1 MIQRKAEK
9 PRCFDGEAQSGKDG
23 KMAIKDLLL
32 HLDTT
37 DRGLGVG
44 DFALSL
50 AAEMGAH
57 LTAAGVVMEIV
68 PPASFMGEYPYDIM
82 ADAIEQARQAA
93 EQSYRR
99 IAAAAPPTVQTDLVM
114 IQAIAGQA
122 REDFGRL
129 ARHFDLAVA
138 GQGGDEGGS
147 DDELMVEGALFSSG
161 RPVFVVPNIH
171 KGPAKLGKA
180 LVCWDGGLPAARAV
194 AGALDILKRAGKVE
208 VVSIAGRSLP
218 NEELPGFNITRHL
231 TRHGV
236 SATLKKLPAAHDIGE
251 TLLSYAADSGADY
264 MVMGAYGHS
273 RLREFVLGGTTRT
286 ILGSMTIPALMA
298 H

>member
-1 MIQRKAEK
+1 
-9 PRCFDGEAQSGKDG
+9 
-23 KMAIKDLLL
+23 MAIKDILL
-32 HLDTT
+32 HIDTS
-37 DRGLGVG
+37 DRGASVS
-44 DFALSL
+44 DFAVSL
-50 AAEMGAH
+50 ATEMGAH
-57 LTAAGVVMEIV
+57 LTAAGVVLEIV

-99 IAAAAPPTVQTDLVM
+99 IGSSAPAPVQTELVI

-129 ARHFDLAVA
+129 ARHFDLAVV
-138 GQGGDEGGS
+138 GQGGDESGG
-147 DDELMVEGALFSSG
+147 DDELMAEGALFGSG

-180 LVCWDGGLPAARAV
+180 MVCWDGGLPSARAV
-194 AGALDILKRAGKVE
+194 AGSIDILKRAGKVE
-208 VVSIAGRSLP
+208 VVSIAGRNLP

-231 TRHGV
+231 TRHGI
-236 SATLKKLPAAHDIGE
+236 SATLKKLPAAQDVGS
-251 TLLSYAADSGADY
+251 TLLSYAADSGADF

-286 ILGSMTIPALMA
+286 ILNSMTIPALMA

>member
-1 MIQRKAEK
+1 
-9 PRCFDGEAQSGKDG
+9 
-23 KMAIKDLLL
+23 MAIKDLLL
-32 HLDTT
+32 HIDTT
-37 DRGLGVG
+37 DRGAGVG

-50 AAEMGAH
+50 ATEMGAH
-57 LTAAGVVMEIV
+57 LTAAGVVLEIV

-82 ADAIEQARQAA
+82 AEALDQAREAA
-93 EQSYRR
+93 KQSYTKL
-99 IAAAAPPTVQTDLVM
+99 AAAAPATVQTELVV

-129 ARHFDLAVA
+129 ARHFDLAVV
-138 GQGGDEGGS
+138 GQGGEEGGS
-147 DDELMVEGALFSSG
+147 DDELMSEGALFNSG

-180 LVCWDGGLPAARAV
+180 MVCWDGGLPSARAV
-194 AGALDILKRAGKVE
+194 AGAIDILKRAGKVE
-208 VVSIAGRSLP
+208 VVSIAGRNMP

-236 SATLKKLPAAHDIGE
+236 SATLKKLPAAQDIGA

-286 ILGSMTIPALMA
+286 ILGSMTVPVLMA

>member
-1 MIQRKAEK
+1 
-9 PRCFDGEAQSGKDG
+9 
-23 KMAIKDLLL
+23 MAIKDILL
-32 HLDTT
+32 HIDTS
-37 DRGLGVG
+37 DRGSSVS

-50 AAEMGAH
+50 ATEMGAH
-57 LTAAGVVMEIV
+57 LTAAGIVLEIV

-82 ADAIEQARQAA
+82 AEAIEQARQSA
-93 EQSYRR
+93 EQNYRK
-99 IAAAAPPTVQTDLVM
+99 IAAAAPPTVQTELVM
-114 IQAIAGQA
+114 IQAISGQA

-129 ARHFDLAVA
+129 ARHFDIAVA

-180 LVCWDGGLPAARAV
+180 MVCWDGGLPSARAV
-194 AGALDILKRAGKVE
+194 AGSIDILKRAGKVE
-208 VVSIAGRSLP
+208 VVSIAGRNLP

-231 TRHGV
+231 TRHGI
-236 SATLKKLPAAHDIGE
+236 STTLKKLPAAQDIGE

-286 ILGSMTIPALMA
+286 ILGSMTIPVLMA

>member
-1 MIQRKAEK
+1 
-9 PRCFDGEAQSGKDG
+9 
-23 KMAIKDLLL
+23 MAIKDILL
-32 HLDTT
+32 HIDTS
-37 DRGLGVG
+37 DRGASVS
-44 DFALSL
+44 DFAVSL
-50 AAEMGAH
+50 ATEMGAH
-57 LTAAGVVMEIV
+57 LTAAGVVLEIV

-99 IAAAAPPTVQTDLVM
+99 IGSSAPAPVQTELVI

-129 ARHFDLAVA
+129 ARHFDLAVV
-138 GQGGDEGGS
+138 GQGGDESSG
-147 DDELMVEGALFSSG
+147 DDELMAEGALFGSG

-180 LVCWDGGLPAARAV
+180 MVCWDGGLPSARAV
-194 AGALDILKRAGKVE
+194 AGSIDILKRAGKVE
-208 VVSIAGRSLP
+208 VVSIAGRNLP

-231 TRHGV
+231 TRHGI
-236 SATLKKLPAAHDIGE
+236 SATLKKLPAAQDVGS
-251 TLLSYAADSGADY
+251 TLLSYAADSGADF

-286 ILGSMTIPALMA
+286 ILNSMTIPALMA

>member
-1 MIQRKAEK
+1 
-9 PRCFDGEAQSGKDG
+9 
-23 KMAIKDLLL
+23 MAIKDILL
-32 HLDTT
+32 HIDTS
-37 DRGLGVG
+37 DRGAGVS

-50 AAEMGAH
+50 ATEMGAH
-57 LTAAGVVMEIV
+57 LTAAGIVLEIV

-82 ADAIEQARQAA
+82 AEAMDQARATA
-93 EQSYRR
+93 ETNFRK
-99 IAAAAPPTVQTDLVM
+99 IAAAAPATVQTELVM
-114 IQAIAGQA
+114 IQAISGQA

-129 ARHFDLAVA
+129 ARHFDIAIA

-180 LVCWDGGLPAARAV
+180 MVCWDGGLPSARAL
-194 AGALDILKRAGKVE
+194 AGSIDILKRAGKVE
-208 VVSIAGRSLP
+208 VVSIAGRNLP

-231 TRHGV
+231 TRHGI
-236 SATLKKLPAAHDIGE
+236 SATLKKLPAAQDIGA

-286 ILGSMTIPALMA
+286 ILGSMTIPVLMA

>member
-1 MIQRKAEK
+1 
-9 PRCFDGEAQSGKDG
+9 
-23 KMAIKDLLL
+23 MAIKDILL
-32 HLDTT
+32 HIDTG
-37 DRGLGVG
+37 DRGAGVS

-50 AAEMGAH
+50 ATEMGAH
-57 LTAAGVVMEIV
+57 LTAAGIVLEIV

-82 ADAIEQARQAA
+82 AEAIEQARQAA
-93 EQSYRR
+93 ELNYRK
-99 IAAAAPPTVQTDLVM
+99 IAAAAPATVQTELVM
-114 IQAIAGQA
+114 IQAISGQA

-129 ARHFDLAVA
+129 ARHFDIAVA

-180 LVCWDGGLPAARAV
+180 MVCWDGGLPSARAV
-194 AGALDILKRAGKVE
+194 AGSIDILKRAGKVE
-208 VVSIAGRSLP
+208 VVSIAGRNLP

-231 TRHGV
+231 TRHGI
-236 SATLKKLPAAHDIGE
+236 SATLKKLPAAQDIGA

-273 RLREFVLGGTTRT
+273 RLREFVLGGATRT
-286 ILGSMTIPALMA
+286 ILGSMTIPVLMA

>member
-1 MIQRKAEK
+1 MLTRSLKRIG
-9 PRCFDGEAQSGKDG
+9 D
-23 KMAIKDLLL
+23 MAIKDILL
-32 HLDTT
+32 HIDTS
-37 DRGLGVG
+37 DRGASVS
-44 DFALSL
+44 DFAVSL
-50 AAEMGAH
+50 ATEMGAH
-57 LTAAGVVMEIV
+57 LTAAGVVLEIV

-99 IAAAAPPTVQTDLVM
+99 IGSSAPAPVQTELVI

-129 ARHFDLAVA
+129 ARHFDLAVV
-138 GQGGDEGGS
+138 GQGGDESGG
-147 DDELMVEGALFSSG
+147 DDELMAEGALFGSG

-180 LVCWDGGLPAARAV
+180 MVCWDGGLPSARAV
-194 AGALDILKRAGKVE
+194 AGSIDILKRAGKVE
-208 VVSIAGRSLP
+208 VVSIAGRNLP

-231 TRHGV
+231 TRHGI
-236 SATLKKLPAAHDIGE
+236 SATLKKLPAAQDVGS
-251 TLLSYAADSGADY
+251 TLLSYAADSGADF

-286 ILGSMTIPALMA
+286 ILNSMTIPALMA

>member
-1 MIQRKAEK
+1 
-9 PRCFDGEAQSGKDG
+9 
-23 KMAIKDLLL
+23 MAIKDILL
-32 HLDTT
+32 HIDTS
-37 DRGLGVG
+37 DRGAGVS

-50 AAEMGAH
+50 ATEMGAH
-57 LTAAGVVMEIV
+57 LTAAGIVLEIV

-82 ADAIEQARQAA
+82 AEAIEQARQAA
-93 EQSYRR
+93 EQNYRK
-99 IAAAAPPTVQTDLVM
+99 IASAAPATVQTELVM
-114 IQAIAGQA
+114 IQAISGQA

-129 ARHFDLAVA
+129 ARHFDIAIA

-180 LVCWDGGLPAARAV
+180 MVCWDGGLPSARAL
-194 AGALDILKRAGKVE
+194 AGSIDILKRAGKVE
-208 VVSIAGRSLP
+208 VVSIAGRNLP

-231 TRHGV
+231 TRHGIA
-236 SATLKKLPAAHDIGE
+236 ATLKKLPAAQDIGA

-286 ILGSMTIPALMA
+286 ILGSMTIPVLMA

>member
-1 MIQRKAEK
+1 
-9 PRCFDGEAQSGKDG
+9 
-23 KMAIKDLLL
+23 MAIKDLLL
-32 HLDTT
+32 HIDTT
-37 DRGLGVG
+37 DRGAGAS

-50 AAEMGAH
+50 ATEMGAH
-57 LTAAGVVMEIV
+57 LTAAGVVLEIV

-82 ADAIEQARQAA
+82 AEALDQAREAA
-93 EQSYRR
+93 KQSYTKL
-99 IAAAAPPTVQTDLVM
+99 AAAAPATVQTELVV

-129 ARHFDLAVA
+129 ARHFDLAVV
-138 GQGGDEGGS
+138 GQGGEEGGS
-147 DDELMVEGALFSSG
+147 DDELMSEGALFNSG

-180 LVCWDGGLPAARAV
+180 MVCWDGGLPSARAV
-194 AGALDILKRAGKVE
+194 AGAIDILKRAGKVE
-208 VVSIAGRSLP
+208 VVSIAGRNMP

-236 SATLKKLPAAHDIGE
+236 SATLKKLPAAQDIGA

-286 ILGSMTIPALMA
+286 ILGSMTVPVLMA

>member
-1 MIQRKAEK
+1 
-9 PRCFDGEAQSGKDG
+9 
-23 KMAIKDLLL
+23 MAIKDILL
-32 HLDTT
+32 HIDTS
-37 DRGLGVG
+37 DRGAGVS

-50 AAEMGAH
+50 ATEMGAH
-57 LTAAGVVMEIV
+57 LTAAGIVLEIV

-82 ADAIEQARQAA
+82 AEAIEQARQSA
-93 EQSYRR
+93 EQIYRK
-99 IAAAAPPTVQTDLVM
+99 IAAAAPPTVQTELVM
-114 IQAIAGQA
+114 IQAISGQA

-129 ARHFDLAVA
+129 ARHFDIAIA

-180 LVCWDGGLPAARAV
+180 MVCWDGGMPSARAV
-194 AGALDILKRAGKVE
+194 AGAIDILKRAGKVE
-208 VVSIAGRSLP
+208 VVSIAGRNLP

-231 TRHGV
+231 TRHGI
-236 SATLKKLPAAHDIGE
+236 SATLKKLPAAQDIGA

-286 ILGSMTIPALMA
+286 ILGSMTIPVLMA

>member
-1 MIQRKAEK
+1 MVKHKLERIGA
-9 PRCFDGEAQSGKDG
+9 
-23 KMAIKDLLL
+23 MAIKDILL
-32 HLDTT
+32 HIDTS
-37 DRGLGVG
+37 DRGSSVS
-44 DFALSL
+44 DFAISL
-50 AAEMGAH
+50 ATELGAH
-57 LTAAGVVMEIV
+57 LTAAGVVLDIV

-82 ADAIEQARQAA
+82 AEAIEQAREAA
-93 EQSYRR
+93 EEHYKKL
-99 IAAAAPPTVQTDLVM
+99 AAAAPATVQTELVVT
-114 IQAIAGQA
+114 QAISGQA

-129 ARHFDLAVA
+129 ARHFDIAVV

-147 DDELMVEGALFSSG
+147 DDELMAEGALFASG

-180 LVCWDGGLPAARAV
+180 MVCWDGGLPGARAV
-194 AGALDILKRAGKVE
+194 AGAIDILKRAGKVE
-208 VVSIAGRSLP
+208 VVTIAGRNLP

-231 TRHGV
+231 TRHGI
-236 SATLKKLPAAHDIGE
+236 SATLKKLPAAQDIGA

-264 MVMGAYGHS
+264 LVMGAYGHS

-286 ILGSMTIPALMA
+286 ILGSMTVPVLMA

>member
-1 MIQRKAEK
+1 
-9 PRCFDGEAQSGKDG
+9 
-23 KMAIKDLLL
+23 MAIKDILL
-32 HLDTT
+32 HIDTS
-37 DRGLGVG
+37 DRGAGVS

-50 AAEMGAH
+50 ATEMGAH
-57 LTAAGVVMEIV
+57 LTAAGIVLEIV

-82 ADAIEQARQAA
+82 AEAMDQVREAAQA
-93 EQSYRR
+93 SFKK
-99 IAAAAPPTVQTDLVM
+99 IAAAAPATVQTELVM
-114 IQAIAGQA
+114 IQAISGQA

-129 ARHFDLAVA
+129 ARHFDIAIA

-180 LVCWDGGLPAARAV
+180 MVCWDGGLPSARAL
-194 AGALDILKRAGKVE
+194 AGSIDILKRAGKVE
-208 VVSIAGRSLP
+208 VVSIAGRNLP

-231 TRHGV
+231 TRHGI
-236 SATLKKLPAAHDIGE
+236 SATLKKLPAAQDIGA

-286 ILGSMTIPALMA
+286 ILGSMTIPVLMA

>member
-1 MIQRKAEK
+1 
-9 PRCFDGEAQSGKDG
+9 
-23 KMAIKDLLL
+23 MAIKDILL
-32 HLDTT
+32 HIDTS
-37 DRGLGVG
+37 DRGSSVS

-50 AAEMGAH
+50 ATEMGAH
-57 LTAAGVVMEIV
+57 LTAAGIVLEIV

-82 ADAIEQARQAA
+82 AEAMDQAREAAQA
-93 EQSYRR
+93 SFKKV
-99 IAAAAPPTVQTDLVM
+99 AAAAPPTVQTELVM
-114 IQAIAGQA
+114 IQAISGQA

-129 ARHFDLAVA
+129 ARHFDIAIA

-180 LVCWDGGLPAARAV
+180 MVCWDGGLPSARAV
-194 AGALDILKRAGKVE
+194 AGSIDILKRAGKVE
-208 VVSIAGRSLP
+208 VVSIAGRNLP

-231 TRHGV
+231 TRHGI
-236 SATLKKLPAAHDIGE
+236 SATLKKLPAAQDIGS

-286 ILGSMTIPALMA
+286 ILGSMTIPVLMA

>member
-1 MIQRKAEK
+1 MAE
-9 PRCFDGEAQSGKDG
+9 
-23 KMAIKDLLL
+23 
-32 HLDTT
+32 
-37 DRGLGVG
+37 
-44 DFALSL
+44 
-50 AAEMGAH
+50 
-57 LTAAGVVMEIV
+57 
-68 PPASFMGEYPYDIM
+68 
-82 ADAIEQARQAA
+82 AIEQARQAA
-93 EQSYRR
+93 EQNYRK
-99 IAAAAPPTVQTDLVM
+99 IASAAPATVQTELVM
-114 IQAIAGQA
+114 IQAISGQA

-129 ARHFDLAVA
+129 ARHFDITVA

-180 LVCWDGGLPAARAV
+180 MVCWDGGLPSARAL
-194 AGALDILKRAGKVE
+194 AGSIDILKRAGKVE
-208 VVSIAGRSLP
+208 VVSIAGRNLP

-231 TRHGV
+231 TRHGI
-236 SATLKKLPAAHDIGE
+236 SATLKKLPAAQDIGA

-286 ILGSMTIPALMA
+286 ILGSMTIPVLMA

>member
-1 MIQRKAEK
+1 
-9 PRCFDGEAQSGKDG
+9 
-23 KMAIKDLLL
+23 MAIKDILL
-32 HLDTT
+32 HIDTS
-37 DRGLGVG
+37 DRGSSVS

-50 AAEMGAH
+50 ATEMGAH
-57 LTAAGVVMEIV
+57 LTAAGIVLEIV

-82 ADAIEQARQAA
+82 AEAIEQARQSA
-93 EQSYRR
+93 EQTYRK
-99 IAAAAPPTVQTDLVM
+99 IAAAAPPTVQTELVM
-114 IQAIAGQA
+114 IQAISGQA

-129 ARHFDLAVA
+129 ARHFDIAVA

-147 DDELMVEGALFSSG
+147 DDEWMVEGALFSSG

-180 LVCWDGGLPAARAV
+180 MVCWDGGLPSARAV
-194 AGALDILKRAGKVE
+194 AGSIDILKRAGKVE
-208 VVSIAGRSLP
+208 VVSIAGRNLP

-231 TRHGV
+231 TRHGI
-236 SATLKKLPAAHDIGE
+236 SATLKKLPAAQDIGA

-286 ILGSMTIPALMA
+286 ILGSMTIPVLMA

>member
-1 MIQRKAEK
+1 
-9 PRCFDGEAQSGKDG
+9 
-23 KMAIKDLLL
+23 MAIKDLLL
-32 HLDTT
+32 HIDTT
-37 DRGLGVG
+37 DRGAGVG

-50 AAEMGAH
+50 ATEMGAH
-57 LTAAGVVMEIV
+57 LTAAGVVLEIV

-82 ADAIEQARQAA
+82 AEAIEQARQAA
-93 EQSYRR
+93 EQSYTKL
-99 IAAAAPPTVQTDLVM
+99 AAAAPATVQTELVV

-129 ARHFDLAVA
+129 ARHFDLAIV
-138 GQGGDEGGS
+138 GQGGDEGGG
-147 DDELMVEGALFSSG
+147 DDELMSEGALFNSG

-180 LVCWDGGLPAARAV
+180 MVCWDGGLPSARAV
-194 AGALDILKRAGKVE
+194 AGAIDILKRAGKVE
-208 VVSIAGRSLP
+208 VVSIAGRNMP

-231 TRHGV
+231 TRHGI
-236 SATLKKLPAAHDIGE
+236 SATLKKLPAAQDIGA

-286 ILGSMTIPALMA
+286 ILGSMTVPVLMA

>member
-1 MIQRKAEK
+1 
-9 PRCFDGEAQSGKDG
+9 
-23 KMAIKDLLL
+23 MAIKDILL
-32 HLDTT
+32 HIDTS
-37 DRGLGVG
+37 DRGSSVS

-50 AAEMGAH
+50 ATEMGAH
-57 LTAAGVVMEIV
+57 LTAAGIVLEIV

-82 ADAIEQARQAA
+82 AEAIEHARQTA
-93 EQSYRR
+93 EQTYRK
-99 IAAAAPPTVQTDLVM
+99 IAAAAPPTVQTQLVM
-114 IQAIAGQA
+114 IQAISGQA

-129 ARHFDLAVA
+129 ARHFDIAIA

-147 DDELMVEGALFSSG
+147 DDELMVEGALFNSG

-180 LVCWDGGLPAARAV
+180 MVCWDGGLPSARAV
-194 AGALDILKRAGKVE
+194 AGSIDILKRAGKVE
-208 VVSIAGRSLP
+208 VVSIAGRNLP

-231 TRHGV
+231 TRHGI
-236 SATLKKLPAAHDIGE
+236 SATLKKLPAAQDIGA

-286 ILGSMTIPALMA
+286 ILGSMTIPVLMA

>member
-1 MIQRKAEK
+1 
-9 PRCFDGEAQSGKDG
+9 
-23 KMAIKDLLL
+23 MAIKDILL
-32 HLDTT
+32 HIDTS
-37 DRGLGVG
+37 DRGAGVS

-50 AAEMGAH
+50 ATEMGAH
-57 LTAAGVVMEIV
+57 LTAAGIV
-68 PPASFMGEYPYDIM
+68 LDIIAPASFMGEYPYDIM
-82 ADAIEQARQAA
+82 AEAIEQARQSA
-93 EQSYRR
+93 EQNYKK
-99 IAAAAPPTVQTDLVM
+99 IAAAAPPTVQTELVM
-114 IQAIAGQA
+114 IQAISGQA
-122 REDFGRL
+122 REDIGRL
-129 ARHFDLAVA
+129 ARHFDIAIA
-138 GQGGDEGGS
+138 GQGGDEGDS

-180 LVCWDGGLPAARAV
+180 MVCWDGGLPSARAV
-194 AGALDILKRAGKVE
+194 AGAIDILKRAGKVE
-208 VVSIAGRSLP
+208 VVSIAGRNLP

-231 TRHGV
+231 TRHGI
-236 SATLKKLPAAHDIGE
+236 SATLKKLPAAQDIGA

-286 ILGSMTIPALMA
+286 ILNAMTIPVFMS

>member
-1 MIQRKAEK
+1 
-9 PRCFDGEAQSGKDG
+9 
-23 KMAIKDLLL
+23 MAIKDILL
-32 HLDTT
+32 HIDTS
-37 DRGLGVG
+37 DRGSSVS

-50 AAEMGAH
+50 ATEMGAH
-57 LTAAGVVMEIV
+57 LTAAGIVLEIV

-82 ADAIEQARQAA
+82 AEAMDQAREAA
-93 EQSYRR
+93 EGNFRK
-99 IAAAAPPTVQTDLVM
+99 IAAAAPATVQTELVM
-114 IQAIAGQA
+114 IQAISGQA

-129 ARHFDLAVA
+129 ARHFDIAVA

-180 LVCWDGGLPAARAV
+180 MVCWDGGLPSARAL
-194 AGALDILKRAGKVE
+194 AGSIDILKRAGKVE
-208 VVSIAGRSLP
+208 VVSIAGRNLP

-231 TRHGV
+231 TRHGI
-236 SATLKKLPAAHDIGE
+236 SATLKKLPAAQDIGA

-286 ILGSMTIPALMA
+286 ILGSMTIPVLMA

>member
-1 MIQRKAEK
+1 
-9 PRCFDGEAQSGKDG
+9 
-23 KMAIKDLLL
+23 MAIKDILL
-32 HLDTT
+32 HIDTT
-37 DRGLGVG
+37 DRGAGVS

-50 AAEMGAH
+50 ATEMGAH
-57 LTAAGVVMEIV
+57 LTAAGVVLEIV

-93 EQSYRR
+93 EQSYRG
-99 IAAAAPPTVQTDLVM
+99 IASAAPATVQTELVLS
-114 IQAIAGQA
+114 QAIAGQA

-129 ARHFDLAVA
+129 ARHFDLAVV
-138 GQGGDEGGS
+138 GQGGEEGSG
-147 DDELMVEGALFSSG
+147 DDELMAEGALFGSG

-180 LVCWDGGLPAARAV
+180 MVCWDGGLPSARAV
-194 AGALDILKRAGKVE
+194 AGSLDILKRAGKVE
-208 VVSIAGRSLP
+208 VVTITGRNLP

-231 TRHGV
+231 TRHGI
-236 SATLKKLPAAHDIGE
+236 SATLKKLPAAQDIGA

-286 ILGSMTIPALMA
+286 ILGSMTIPVVMA